1 MQKSPSTS
9 AAQVHQPKAQQMF
22 DSMQRVFECRDKP
35 ITESYLDDFYKHDH
49 SSVASQ
55 FAPNSRFLWLQHPNG
70 THFGRIG
77 VMESDDTYMHGVL
90 QAYQSAFAPERME
103 LHLIETDQLG
113 AARMRKMSFAEG
125 FTVCSRHDYAAK
137 GDRLYANVTHRSS
150 PDGIGSITIKQYAE
164 GPGIYGSDLSITTRG
179 GLPREHLIA
188 LTQIGYRMVARA
200 TGSLFSKVGSL
211 KIDGVPVKDVIPSLD
226 IAKPVPGSFKS
237 AVSNS
242 VPTNDTPQRARPK
255 LR

>member
-1 MQKSPSTS
+1 
-9 AAQVHQPKAQQMF
+9 MF

-55 FAPNSRFLWLQHPNG
+55 FAPNSRFLWLQHPHG

-77 VMESDDTYMHGVL
+77 VMAADDTYMHGVL
-90 QAYQSAFAPERME
+90 QAYHSAFAPERME

-113 AARMRKMSFAEG
+113 TSRMRKLTYAEG
-125 FTVCSRHDYAAK
+125 FTACSRHDYTVK
-137 GDRLYANVTHRSS
+137 GDRLYASVTHRSS

-164 GPGIYGSDLSITTRG
+164 GPGIYGSNLSITTRG

-188 LTQIGYRMVARA
+188 LTQIGYRMAARA

-211 KIDGVPVKDVIPSLD
+211 TIDGVPVEDAIPSLD
-226 IAKPVPGSFKS
+226 IATPVPGSFKS

-242 VPTNDTPQRARPK
+242 VPTNDTPRARTK

>member
-35 ITESYLDDFYKHDH
+35 ITESYLDDFYKHDL
-49 SSVASQ
+49 SSVAGQ
-55 FAPNSRFLWLQHPNG
+55 FAPNSRYLWLQHPHG

-77 VMESDDTYMHGVL
+77 VLPGDDTYMHGVL
-90 QAYQSAFAPERME
+90 QAYQTAFAPERME

-113 AARMRKMSFAEG
+113 AARMRKLTFSEG
-125 FTVCSRHDYAAK
+125 FTACLRHDYTAK
-137 GDRLYANVTHRSS
+137 GDRLYASVTHKSGADS
-150 PDGIGSITIKQYAE
+150 IGSITIKQYAE

-188 LTQIGYRMVARA
+188 LTQIGYRMASRA

-211 KIDGVPVKDVIPSLD
+211 TIDGVPVDDAIPSLD
-226 IAKPVPGSFKS
+226 IAKPVPGSFK
-237 AVSNS
+237 APVSDFRPS
-242 VPTNDTPQRARPK
+242 NDTPRSRPK